1 MLRATLARI
10 FHATA
15 IIPKGLYEI
24 DEETSEMKFSE
35 EFSMPGTTELA
46 SLENWSNLH
55 PTILKIGRT
64 THLEPSAD
72 LDEDALAAY

>member
-1 MLRATLARI
+1 
-10 FHATA
+10 
-15 IIPKGLYEI
+15 
-24 DEETSEMKFSE
+24 MKFSE